1 MWFGLIERPNTTVS
15 SLLTIF
21 LAINLSIV
29 GIIASILLIS
39 GTCRNRSS
47 LLIPWLVNTAM
58 ALLCEVSH
66 TALRFELTELK
77 PTALVIIASFVLFT
91 IFTWGMVF
99 HFYWHLKKVQ
109 KELDM
114 DDYDQYE
121 PMTDLSHEAIDVTP
135 YWLIIW
141 KLFHFT
147 YFIYSI
153 PLHLKYYC

>member
-1 MWFGLIERPNTTVS
+1 LLFIQVKDLFLLMWFGLIERPNTTIS

-47 LLIPWLVNTAM
+47 LLIPWLVNTAI
-58 ALLCEVSH
+58 ALLCEVAH
-66 TALRFELTELK
+66 AALRFQLTEPK
-77 PTALVIIASFVLFT
+77 ALVVISSFVLFT

-109 KELDM
+109 KELDN

-121 PMTDLSHEAIDVTP
+121 PMTDSHDTIDVTP
-135 YWLIIW
+135 YWLII
-141 KLFHFT
+141 
-147 YFIYSI
+147 
-153 PLHLKYYC
+153 